1 MKKFLLIS
9 FLLLNALT
17 ANSGCVDPNQILY
30 FTNSLLTRKCSWV
43 DTIDLWRT
51 TNTQYNTVFF
61 GDSLIANGSWG
72 AGVGNQGYGGDT
84 VQLLLQ
90 RIDIV
95 LNAHPSHVYI
105 LVGINDF
112 YRGATSSWIFTLYN
126 GVINIF
132 KNAGIEVTVLSTL
145 KCNPSM
151 QPSVCVAANTKIDA
165 LNYSLSNVPD
175 ITFID
180 LNSQLSDSNGLLSDY
195 TTDGIHLNSAGYAV
209 LYNLIG
215 D

>member
-1 MKKFLLIS
+1 MNKFLLSWYLILS
-9 FLLLNALT
+9 ALS
-17 ANSGCVDPNQILY
+17 ANSACVDPNQILY

-51 TNTQYNTVFF
+51 TNTQYSTVFF
-61 GDSLIANGSWG
+61 GDSIIANGNWG
-72 AGVGNQGYGGDT
+72 TGVGNQGYGGDT

-95 LNAHPSHVYI
+95 LSAHPSHVYI

-112 YRGATSSWIFTLYN
+112 YRGASDSWIFTLYN

-151 QPSVCVAANTKIDA
+151 QPSVCTAANTKIDA
-165 LNYSLSNVPD
+165 LNSNLANVPD

-180 LNSQLSDSNGLLSDY
+180 LNSQLSDSYGLLSQY
-195 TTDGIHLNSAGYAV
+195 TIDGIHLNSAGYAII
-209 LYNLIG
+209 YNLI
-215 D
+215 

>member
-1 MKKFLLIS
+1 MRRLILGLT
-9 FLLLNALT
+9 LLLTSLT
-17 ANSGCVDPNQILY
+17 AASDCVDPNQILY

-51 TNTQYNTVFF
+51 TNTQYDVIFF

-72 AGVGNQGYGGDT
+72 TAANQGYGGDT

-95 LNAHPSHVYI
+95 LNAHPSHVYMM
-105 LVGINDF
+105 VGINDF
-112 YRGATSSWIFTLYN
+112 YRGASSSYILTMYT
-126 GVINIF
+126 GTINIL

-145 KCNPSM
+145 KCNQSM
-151 QPSVCVAANTKIDA
+151 QPSVCASSNTKIDA
-165 LNYSLSNVPD
+165 LNAGLASLAG

-180 LNSQLSDSNGLLSDY
+180 LNSQLSNANGLLSQY
-195 TTDGIHLNSAGYAV
+195 TTDGIHLNAAGYAIV
-209 LYNLIG
+209 YQLIN
-215 D
+215 